1 MVYKLLFV
9 FFSLV
14 GHALGL
20 QSTSVEILSD
30 GSLEDDMPE
39 VDEVGGSLALEEDPD
54 AAELD
59 GSRAAREESESTPIP
74 LPVGTS
80 LIEEDSIEE
89 ATWLLDL
96 MQKTLPD
103 LEKILRDG
111 SLKKQI
117 LKGTTPKW
125 DLLIE
130 KLHEDDACTEE
141 EAVQVDHDNTSKK
154 AIKLGAGAFGVIYRR
169 KARNEILK
177 VPLIQDSNPIIEVEG
192 IAERALTAALGTC
205 PHTVSLKDARP
216 ACLDKEGSP
225 FYRCDPPEDG
235 SGEAT
240 YSKACRTAF
249 RTELASGS
257 LDKFPQEGY
266 RGPDRKKCAKTH
278 FLPQILRALT
288 CIHDQGYIHSDIK
301 PQNILFF
308 SESPTSC
315 PEARLADFG
324 LARPIGTKFDRAFV
338 NPGGTSYFPRVPP
351 GRTSRTDAMNQTKG
365 RLGQRGDWVSGSANM
380 FTALSTFDFCSLI
393 FMLRTDHWKGFGWT
407 DALQGRCTPENAKAG
422 NPRHKDGAGDC
433 VMCDRMGPTA
443 MNVIYSRT
451 ALEEAIAS
459 AKGLQT
465 PKLTRH

>member
-30 GSLEDDMPE
+30 GSLENDMPE

-59 GSRAAREESESTPIP
+59 GSRAAREESDSTPIP
-74 LPVGTS
+74 LPMGTS

-141 EAVQVDHDNTSKK
+141 EAVQVDHNTSKK

-169 KARNEILK
+169 KAQNEVLK

-192 IAERALTAALGTC
+192 IAERALTAKLGTC
-205 PHTVSLKDARP
+205 PHTVSLKDPRP

-257 LDKFPQEGY
+257 LDRFPQEGY
-266 RGPDRKKCAKTH
+266 RGPDRKKVCK
-278 FLPQILRALT
+278 
-288 CIHDQGYIHSDIK
+288 
-301 PQNILFF
+301 NNF
-308 SESPTSC
+308 S
-315 PEARLADFG
+315 AAD
-324 LARPIGTKFDRAFV
+324 
-338 NPGGTSYFPRVPP
+338 PP
-351 GRTSRTDAMNQTKG
+351 GLD
-365 RLGQRGDWVSGSANM
+365 LY
-380 FTALSTFDFCSLI
+380 
-393 FMLRTDHWKGFGWT
+393 
-407 DALQGRCTPENAKAG
+407 
-422 NPRHKDGAGDC
+422 PRARIH
-433 VMCDRMGPTA
+433 PF
-443 MNVIYSRT
+443 
-451 ALEEAIAS
+451 
-459 AKGLQT
+459 
-465 PKLTRH
+465 RHQATEHLVLL